1 MRISAPCRTVF
12 HFSIRNILMRFAP
25 KAVLGL
31 ALLFG
36 ASQAQAQGSAAPAAA
51 NEAAI
56 ASAQKASDVW
66 LDQLDGA
73 QYGPSW
79 DDAGTAFKQ
88 AVARDK
94 WITTVQKVRGQVGP
108 LGARKLEHS
117 QFSTS
122 LPNMPAGEYVML
134 QYRTVSGVG
143 GFVTETCVMERE
155 AARGWR
161 VVGYFVKPA

>member
-1 MRISAPCRTVF
+1 
-12 HFSIRNILMRFAP
+12 MRFAST
-25 KAVLGL
+25 ALLGF

-51 NEAAI
+51 NDTAI
-56 ASAQKASDVW
+56 ASAQKASGVW
-66 LDQLDGA
+66 VDQLDGA

-79 DDAGTAFKQ
+79 DDAGKVFQQ
-88 AVARDK
+88 AITRDK

-108 LGARKLEHS
+108 LGTRKLEHS
-117 QFSTS
+117 QFSAS
-122 LPNMPAGEYVML
+122 LPNMPAGAYVML

-143 GFVTETCVMERE
+143 GFVTETVVMERE

-161 VVGYFVKPA
+161 VVGYVVRPA

>member
-1 MRISAPCRTVF
+1 
-12 HFSIRNILMRFAP
+12 MRFAST
-25 KAVLGL
+25 
-31 ALLFG
+31 ALLGFALLVG
-36 ASQAQAQGSAAPAAA
+36 ASQAQAQGSAAPAPAAA

-56 ASAQKASDVW
+56 ASATKASDVW

-108 LGARKLEHS
+108 LGTRKLEHS

-143 GFVTETCVMERE
+143 GFVTETCVLEHE

>member
-1 MRISAPCRTVF
+1 
-12 HFSIRNILMRFAP
+12 MRFAST
-25 KAVLGL
+25 ALFGF
-31 ALLFG
+31 ALLIG
-36 ASQAQAQGSAAPAAA
+36 ASASQAQAQGSAAPAAA
-51 NEAAI
+51 NDTAI
-56 ASAQKASDVW
+56 ASAQKAADVW
-66 LDQLDGA
+66 IDQLDGA

-88 AVARDK
+88 SVTRDK

-108 LGARKLEHS
+108 LGTRKLEHS

-122 LPNMPAGEYVML
+122 LPNMPAGAYVML

-143 GFVTETCVMERE
+143 GFVTETVVMDRE
-155 AARGWR
+155 ASRGWR